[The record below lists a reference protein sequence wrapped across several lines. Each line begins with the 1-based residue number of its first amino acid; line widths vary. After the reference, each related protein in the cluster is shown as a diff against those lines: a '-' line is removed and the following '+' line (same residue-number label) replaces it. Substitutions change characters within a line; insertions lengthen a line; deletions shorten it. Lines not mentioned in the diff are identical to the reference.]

1 MYTFRLLAVDTSN
14 FKIFQALSAPGRS
27 KFGSGNKNF
36 LLDEVD
42 CHGNETSLLSCD
54 SNSLKEH
61 DCQDFEVAGVYCQQT
76 KGKFTS
82 TRS

>member
-1 MYTFRLLAVDTSN
+1 MHS
-14 FKIFQALSAPGRS
+14 QALSAPGRS

-54 SNSLKEH
+54 SNSFKEH
-61 DCQDFEVAGVYCQQT
+61 DCEYYEVAGVYCQQT
-76 KGKFTS
+76 KGMYIDWFFLDKHY
-82 TRS
+82 RKPKG

>member
-1 MYTFRLLAVDTSN
+1 M
-14 FKIFQALSAPGRS
+14 
-27 KFGSGNKNF
+27 F

-76 KGKFTS
+76 KGIHRLIVYFRVVMS
-82 TRS
+82 LRFPHNNDMCLVFVLFVFVLCLVY